1 MSKRFWIPGA
11 SLAAVC
17 FLVAGLASPAA
28 DKDKPPKADEAPVL
42 PTEEVGDDVV
52 NIAMAYKLADYGING
67 ERKSPLAVI
76 TAAQILRRIKLDE
89 LAANK
94 EKATVMPADKDKP
107 PAVDTDFLLKESNK
121 LLDKALELAKSDST
135 VKELVARVKTD

>member
-1 MSKRFWIPGA
+1 MSKRLWIPGA

-76 TAAQILRRIKLDE
+76 TAAQILRRIKLQQLDAKSV
-89 LAANK
+89 AA
-94 EKATVMPADKDKP
+94 ADKDKP
-107 PAVDTDFLLKESNK
+107 PAVDTDFLLKESNN
-121 LLDKALELAKSDST
+121 LLDKALE
-135 VKELVARVKTD
+135 